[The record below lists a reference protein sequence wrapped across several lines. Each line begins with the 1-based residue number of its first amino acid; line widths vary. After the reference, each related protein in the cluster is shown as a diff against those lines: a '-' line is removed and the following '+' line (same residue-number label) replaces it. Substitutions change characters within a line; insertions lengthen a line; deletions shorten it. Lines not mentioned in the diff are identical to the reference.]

1 MLTGRTR
8 ARRRRRS
15 GGAAGEASVV
25 DAGHV
30 LGPLTGREISV
41 FLETGQPVVRVLLP
55 DHEESPFFLA
65 DSESATSPK
74 ILAHH

>member
-1 MLTGRTR
+1 M
-8 ARRRRRS
+8 
-15 GGAAGEASVV
+15 GEAPVV
-25 DAGHV
+25 YVGHV
-30 LGPLTGREISV
+30 LSPLAGGEIFAFIEAS
-41 FLETGQPVVRVLLP
+41 QPVVRVLLP